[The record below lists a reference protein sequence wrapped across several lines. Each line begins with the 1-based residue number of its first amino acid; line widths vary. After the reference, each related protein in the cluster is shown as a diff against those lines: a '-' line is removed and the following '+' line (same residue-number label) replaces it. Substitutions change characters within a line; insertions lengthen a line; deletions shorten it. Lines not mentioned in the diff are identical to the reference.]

1 MSEAERTALAAVLA
15 RAQAIGLLGPVPI
28 GEHVDHARAMAA
40 AVGDPPAEFLD
51 LGAGGG
57 VPGLVLAFEWPAARG
72 VLLDSRQRVCAFLE
86 GALDELGLAY
96 RVVVAC
102 GRAEDLARDPEYRGR
117 FDVVTARSFGPP
129 AVTAECGVGFL
140 RPGGRLVVSE
150 PPEPPEAD
158 RWPAEG
164 LAQLGLVREAG
175 GRFAVL
181 RLGEPVRQ
189 RWPRRPGQPMKRPI
203 W

>member
-1 MSEAERTALAAVLA
+1 MALEAVLA

-28 GEHVDHARAMAA
+28 GDHVNHARAMAV
-40 AVGDPPAEFLD
+40 AVGEPPAEFVD

-57 VPGLVLAFEWPAARG
+57 VPGLVLALEWPAARG
-72 VLLDSRQRVCAFLE
+72 VLIDSRQRVCAFLE
-86 GALDELGLAY
+86 GALGELGLDH
-96 RVVVAC
+96 RVAVGG
-102 GRAEDLARDPEYRGR
+102 GRAEDLARDPAYRGR
-117 FDVVTARSFGPP
+117 FGVVTARSFGPP

-164 LAQLGLVREAG
+164 LAQLGLVLEAA

-181 RLGEPVRQ
+181 QLGEAVGE
-189 RWPRRPGQPMKRPI
+189 RWPRRPGRPERRPL